1 LLRTSLLYR
10 KEQFRRIPPGKFV
23 VSTGAH
29 EGGHMETTTK
39 KGMILGLACLAQ
51 FMVVLDIAIVNV
63 ALPSIKVD
71 LDMRQSALQ
80 WVVVAYGLLL
90 GGFLL
95 LGGRLG
101 DLLGRRRI
109 LLAGLI
115 IFSGASL
122 LAGLAESASLLIA
135 ARGLQGFGAALI
147 APTALSI
154 LAVTFSEGRER
165 NWALGIFGAVGGS
178 SASVGVIASGLL
190 TDGPGWRW
198 IFFINVPVGLLLIGL
213 ALRFLPADR
222 GAAEA
227 RGFDFLGA
235 SAVTGGL
242 LLLVY
247 GLNRGVDVGW
257 TSPTT
262 VAVFAGA
269 LVLLVTFLRIESRSR
284 SPLVPRAVLRNR
296 TMVAAD
302 VAAFLLFGAFFSF
315 IFLATLLMQ
324 QLLLYSPTR
333 TGVAWLATSVT
344 AFLAAGLAGAR
355 LVTRFGVRRLVIVGM
370 SALVLGLLWLT
381 RVPPGGGYLADL
393 LPAFLLLGIGIGL
406 AAPSVQIGALSGV
419 AGRTVGLASGLVETM
434 REIGGAVG
442 IAAVSTVLVAGTSDV
457 AEAAGPAAQQAA
469 GVEAFQS
476 AFVLIVLV
484 AAAGALVAALA
495 FPRTP
500 RASRAPSAEAG
511 DLAPAPDGVA
521 ARFDGLVI
529 NTDRPDQLRA
539 WYAAAFGGEVDR
551 GGGTGGLLSLDGVQL
566 IFLPHSDVAGPAKE
580 PKRILINF
588 RVEDARAH
596 AARLERLGSTWIRPV
611 EPEPFGLLG
620 TVADPDGNYVQI
632 AQVGSGSAASK
643 GASKGG
649 SGGRPRVVRA
659 NPVEPRPSRGESGR
673 LDGAPQT

>member
-1 LLRTSLLYR
+1 
-10 KEQFRRIPPGKFV
+10 
-23 VSTGAH
+23 
-29 EGGHMETTTK
+29 METTTR
-39 KGMILGLACLAQ
+39 KGLILALACLAQ

-63 ALPSIKVD
+63 ALPSIQLD

-122 LAGLAESASLLIA
+122 LAGVSQSSSLLIA

-198 IFFINVPVGLLLIGL
+198 IFFINVPVGLLLIAL

-222 GAAEA
+222 GAAGA
-227 RGFDFLGA
+227 RGFDSLGA
-235 SAVTGGL
+235 TAVTGGL

-247 GLNRGVDVGW
+247 GLNRGVDDSW

-262 VAVFAGA
+262 LALFAGA
-269 LVLLVTFLRIESRSR
+269 LVLLVTFLRIESRTR
-284 SPLVPRAVLRNR
+284 SPLIPGAMLRNR

-315 IFLATLLMQ
+315 IFLASLLMQ

-333 TGVAWLATSVT
+333 TGVAWLATSIT

-370 SALVLGLLWLT
+370 SALALGLVWLT
-381 RVPPGGGYLADL
+381 RIPPGAGYLVDL
-393 LPAFLLLGIGIGL
+393 LPAFVLLGIGIGL
-406 AAPSVQIGALSGV
+406 SAPSVQIGALSGV
-419 AGRTVGLASGLVETM
+419 AGRSVGLASGLVETM

-442 IAAVSTVLVAGTSDV
+442 IAAVSTVLVARTRDV
-457 AEAAGPAAQQAA
+457 AEAASPAAQRAA
-469 GVEAFQS
+469 AFEAFQS

-495 FPRTP
+495 FPRAP
-500 RASRAPSAEAG
+500 RAIRAPSAEG
-511 DLAPAPDGVA
+511 TDLATATTGGVA

-529 NTDRPDQLRA
+529 NTDRPEQLRA
-539 WYAAAFGGEVDR
+539 WYAAAFGGEVEGD
-551 GGGTGGLLSLDGVQL
+551 GGPAGLLSLDGVQL
-566 IFLPHSDVAGPAKE
+566 IFLPHSDVAGRAKE
-580 PKRILINF
+580 PNRILITF
-588 RVEDARAH
+588 QVEDARTH

-632 AQVGSGSAASK
+632 AQVGPASAVPEPSKHGS
-643 GASKGG
+643 GAS
-649 SGGRPRVVRA
+649 S
-659 NPVEPRPSRGESGR
+659 
-673 LDGAPQT
+673 

>member
-1 LLRTSLLYR
+1 
-10 KEQFRRIPPGKFV
+10 
-23 VSTGAH
+23 
-29 EGGHMETTTK
+29 METTTR
-39 KGMILGLACLAQ
+39 KGLILALACLAQ

-63 ALPSIKVD
+63 ALPSIQLD

-122 LAGLAESASLLIA
+122 LAGVSQSSGLLIA

-198 IFFINVPVGLLLIGL
+198 IFFINVPVGLLLIAL
-213 ALRFLPADR
+213 ALRFLRADR
-222 GAAEA
+222 GAAGA
-227 RGFDFLGA
+227 RGFDSLGA
-235 SAVTGGL
+235 TAVTGGL

-247 GLNRGVDVGW
+247 GLNRGVDDGW

-262 VAVFAGA
+262 LALFAGA
-269 LVLLVTFLRIESRSR
+269 LVLLVTFLRIESRTR
-284 SPLVPRAVLRNR
+284 SPLIPGAMLRNR

-315 IFLATLLMQ
+315 IFLASLLMQ

-333 TGVAWLATSVT
+333 TGVAWLATSIT

-370 SALVLGLLWLT
+370 SALALGLVWLT
-381 RVPPGGGYLADL
+381 RIPPGAGYLVDL
-393 LPAFLLLGIGIGL
+393 LPAFVLLGIGIGL
-406 AAPSVQIGALSGV
+406 SAPSVQIGALSGV
-419 AGRTVGLASGLVETM
+419 AGRSVGLASGLVETM

-442 IAAVSTVLVAGTSDV
+442 IAAVSTVLVARTRDV
-457 AEAAGPAAQQAA
+457 AEAASPAAQRAA
-469 GVEAFQS
+469 AFEAFQS

-495 FPRTP
+495 FPRAP
-500 RASRAPSAEAG
+500 RAIRAPSAEGTDLGAATAG
-511 DLAPAPDGVA
+511 GVA

-529 NTDRPDQLRA
+529 NTDRPEQLRA
-539 WYAAAFGGEVDR
+539 WYAAAFGGEVD
-551 GGGTGGLLSLDGVQL
+551 GDEGPVGLLSLDGVQL
-566 IFLPHSDVAGPAKE
+566 IFLPHSDVAGRAKE
-580 PKRILINF
+580 PNRILITF
-588 RVEDARAH
+588 QVEDARTH

-632 AQVGSGSAASK
+632 AQVGPASAVPEPSKHGS
-643 GASKGG
+643 GASG
-649 SGGRPRVVRA
+649 
-659 NPVEPRPSRGESGR
+659 
-673 LDGAPQT
+673 